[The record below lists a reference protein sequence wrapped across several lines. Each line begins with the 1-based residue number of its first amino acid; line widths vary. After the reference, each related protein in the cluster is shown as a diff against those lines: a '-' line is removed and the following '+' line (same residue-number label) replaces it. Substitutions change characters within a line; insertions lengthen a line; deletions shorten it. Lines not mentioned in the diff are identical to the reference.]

1 MPRSVGP
8 TTLRKNIVRESH
20 PYSIRHKTHLFI
32 QRLAEL
38 DERTVGSYLDVLVER
53 EARAQL
59 SQEAFDE
66 LVREGEAI
74 EEKRRREAEEQ
85 APELL
90 RKREEKKQQARL
102 EAQQPEP
109 VSGES
114 DRE

>member
-38 DERTVGSYLDVLVER
+38 DERTVGSYLDVLIESVAKEK
-53 EARAQL
+53 L
-59 SQEAFDE
+59 SAEAFE
-66 LVREGEAI
+66 QIVREGEAI
-74 EEKRRREAEEQ
+74 EQNRRREAEEH

-90 RKREEKKQQARL
+90 KKRETRKQQTRP
-102 EAQQPEP
+102 EAE
-109 VSGES
+109 
-114 DRE
+114 

>member
-38 DERTVGSYLDVLVER
+38 DERTVGSYLDVLIEGV
-53 EARAQL
+53 AKAQL
-59 SQEAFDE
+59 SPEAFE
-66 LVREGEAI
+66 RIVREGEEI

-90 RKREEKKQQARL
+90 KKREARKQQTRL
-102 EAQQPEP
+102 D
-109 VSGES
+109 SK
-114 DRE
+114 

>member
-1 MPRSVGP
+1 MPRNVGP

-38 DERTVGSYLDVLVER
+38 DERTVGSYLDVLVEGV
-53 EARAQL
+53 ARAQL
-59 SQEAFDE
+59 SAEAFDQI
-66 LVREGEAI
+66 VREGEAI

-90 RKREEKKQQARL
+90 KKREAGKQQARR
-102 EAQQPEP
+102 EAE
-109 VSGES
+109 
-114 DRE
+114 